1 MLFFLFG
8 WKVKCLP
15 VNICLIVFLL
25 LHSSLYLRKNVKFL
39 HKLYVMEYDF
49 NSFKHYIFTGP
60 HFASGRDGVWEYGDE
75 WVKCTNGTTTATITK
90 KKKKLKNDLTLYF
103 PPFGA
108 AGADL
113 LYTIISFVDN
123 PKPYTNSLHFHYA
136 TSFQTLFK

>member
-25 LHSSLYLRKNVKFL
+25 LHSSLYLRRNVKFL

-49 NSFKHYIFTGP
+49 NSFKHNIFLDPTLLQ
-60 HFASGRDGVWEYGDE
+60 VEMVYQNME
-75 WVKCTNGTTTATITK
+75 MNGWNVQTALQQPPSPK
-90 KKKKLKNDLTLYF
+90 KNKLKNDLTLYF

-108 AGADL
+108 AGADV

-123 PKPYTNSLHFHYA
+123 PKPYTNSLHFHYP